1 MSYKVALKILPLIE
15 RRISLEELSSKL
27 AVSRATVKRYVKA
40 LSEKGLIKEALPEVY
55 ELSELGRLFIE
66 SIKSR
71 LPGLLSDEQA
81 YVFTDPVTSAP
92 LQLKARSIQQ
102 LYVILKYRLIPGEV
116 FLEHLNKG
124 YISQWL
130 EGSVKDSY
138 LATLLK
144 KAGSLED
151 AVKILEEYIS
161 TLS

>member
-71 LPGLLSDEQA
+71 PPGLLSDEQA

-102 LYVILKYRLIPGEV
+102 LYVILKYRLIPDEV